1 MRFFYSPKQLA
12 HRPQQFMMAGRL
24 VPHLEVPE
32 RCERVLAAV
41 QRGSYVV
48 EEPRDDIGMDWIAR
62 VHESGYLEF
71 LRTAWSR
78 WSAVKNGG
86 PEILPNVHPY
96 RGAHDDLA
104 PRRPPRAAS
113 PVAQAGYYI
122 GDLASAVGAGTWES
136 AVAAAHTALAAAE
149 AVMAGEHAAYGL
161 CRPPGHHAHADRAGG
176 FCYLNN
182 AAIAAELLRT
192 HFERVAILDVDT
204 HHGDGTQAIFYRRAD
219 VQVVSIHTDPTGY
232 YPFFSGYADE
242 YGAGEGEGCNLN
254 IPLAPGS
261 GDSDYLDALDEALE
275 GVRAHRSEAL
285 VVSVGFDAHERDP
298 LSVLKVTN
306 DGYRRIGD
314 AIAGLKL
321 PTVMVQEGGYALDL
335 LGQNLVAFLGG
346 FNLASRM

>member
-1 MRFFYSPKQLA
+1 M
-12 HRPQQFMMAGRL
+12 
-24 VPHLEVPE
+24 
-32 RCERVLAAV
+32 
-41 QRGSYVV
+41 
-48 EEPRDDIGMDWIAR
+48 
-62 VHESGYLEF
+62 
-71 LRTAWSR
+71 
-78 WSAVKNGG
+78 
-86 PEILPNVHPY
+86 
-96 RGAHDDLA
+96 
-104 PRRPPRAAS
+104 
-113 PVAQAGYYI
+113 
-122 GDLASAVGAGTWES
+122 
-136 AVAAAHTALAAAE
+136 
-149 AVMAGEHAAYGL
+149 
-161 CRPPGHHAHADRAGG
+161 
-176 FCYLNN
+176 
-182 AAIAAELLRT
+182 
-192 HFERVAILDVDT
+192 
-204 HHGDGTQAIFYRRAD
+204 
-219 VQVVSIHTDPTGY
+219 QVVSIHTDPTGY

>member
-1 MRFFYSPKQLA
+1 MKIFYSRKQLA

-32 RCERVLAAV
+32 RCERLLAAV
-41 QRGSYVV
+41 QRASYVV
-48 EEPRDDIGMDWIAR
+48 EETRDDMDMDWIAR
-62 VHESGYLEF
+62 VHEAGYLEF

-78 WSAVKNGG
+78 WAQLKGAG

-113 PVAQAGYYI
+113 PVAQAGYYL
-122 GDLASAVGAGTWES
+122 GDLASALGAGRWES
-136 AVAAAHTALAAAE
+136 AVPAAHPALAAAG
-149 AVMAGEHAAYGL
+149 AVLAGEHAAYGL

-192 HFERVAILDVDT
+192 QFERVAILDVDT

-219 VQVVSIHTDPTGY
+219 VQFVSIHTDPTGY

-242 YGAGEGEGCNLN
+242 YGTGEGEGCNLN
-254 IPLAPGS
+254 IPLAPAS
-261 GDSDYLDALDEALE
+261 GDAEYLDALDDALE
-275 GVRAHRSEAL
+275 AIRAHRSEAL
-285 VVSVGFDAHERDP
+285 VVSAGLDAHERDP

-306 DGYRRIGD
+306 DGYRRIGA
-314 AIAGLKL
+314 AIASLKL
-321 PTVMVQEGGYALDL
+321 PTVIVQEGGYGVDL
-335 LGQNLVAFLGG
+335 LGANLVAFLGG
-346 FNLASRM
+346 FNLASRL